1 MRPDEKALVLSES
14 LLGLVSYLLRTG
26 TETCGPWVCAHPGL
40 TTETGGWAV
49 SQTLANLHA
58 GRVGFIG
65 CKRKEEIS
73 CLFKRKHKITTDCS
87 GSVSFQP
94 LCPRGR

>member
-26 TETCGPWVCAHPGL
+26 TETCGPRACAHPGL
-40 TTETGGWAV
+40 TTEPGRWAV

-65 CKRKEEIS
+65 CKRKEETS
-73 CLFKRKHKITTDCS
+73 CLFKRKHKITTGYS
-87 GSVSFQP
+87 GSVSFQS
-94 LCPRGR
+94 LRPRGC